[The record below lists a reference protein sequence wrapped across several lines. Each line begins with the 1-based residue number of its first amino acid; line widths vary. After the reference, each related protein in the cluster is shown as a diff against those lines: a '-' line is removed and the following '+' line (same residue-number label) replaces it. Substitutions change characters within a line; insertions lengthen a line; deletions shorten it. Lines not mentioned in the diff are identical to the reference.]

1 MAAIVDPF
9 RLMVIAIGKA
19 RQTHP
24 SYERDSGTN
33 WPDSALDPA
42 EAKLFAFAALKALA
56 DAGFEVVPKKDDA
69 DAHRT

>member
-24 SYERDSGTN
+24 SYERESGTN
-33 WPDSALDPA
+33 WPYSAVDPA
-42 EAKLFAFAALKALA
+42 EARLFAFAALKALD
-56 DAGFEVVPKKDDA
+56 DAGFEIVPKKA
-69 DAHRT
+69 GANANRT